1 MDKRKKSTFVPMALL
16 GIWSGVGG
24 LPVAAIARTFGH
36 LPLAETYIGI
46 LCVLGLFFAF
56 PLHVALRI
64 AAALAGPDERYPATV
79 ATVLWAVAASI
90 TCTVL
95 IYAVG
100 R

>member
-1 MDKRKKSTFVPMALL
+1 MISRMKKSTLVPVALL

-46 LCVLGLFFAF
+46 LCVLALFFAF
-56 PLHVALRI
+56 PLHVGLRI
-64 AAALAGPDERYPATV
+64 AAALAGSDERYPAVV
-79 ATVLWAVAASI
+79 ATILWAVTASI

-95 IYAVG
+95 IYAVA
-100 R
+100 